1 MNKDVKKNAEC
12 PLKKHT
18 AGSFMLALLLGVF
31 IGLAV
36 IIPGIS
42 GSTVAIIFGMY
53 AALLYALGNI
63 LNDFKRCFLY
73 LIPIGIGAAIGF
85 LGGFLVIQR
94 VFEQY
99 MFMLVCLFAGLMIGA
114 VPAITAEIK
123 GEKRTPARL
132 SLLGVGVIIPILVGI
147 VAIILGSASGESEAT
162 FTAFSPYLFV
172 LYLPLGV
179 AVSATQIIPGLSATA
194 ILMACG
200 QFKPILNSLHLDY
213 ILGNPA
219 VIGLYLC
226 LVGGFAVGIILIS
239 RMFSKL
245 IEKKRAPTFF
255 FVVGLSFGSIISM
268 FLNLDMWEIYTEWT
282 GEGQVPVLQL
292 AVGAVLI
299 AVGFTASFLLT
310 KYELGRKKD

>member
-1 MNKDVKKNAEC
+1 MNKDEKSKEDC

-63 LNDFKRCFLY
+63 LNDFKRCLLY
-73 LIPIGIGAAIGF
+73 LIPIGIGAAVGF

-94 VFEQY
+94 VFDKY

-114 VPAITAEIK
+114 IPAITAEIK
-123 GEKRTPARL
+123 GERRTPARL

-147 VAIILGSASGESEAT
+147 VSIILGSASGESEAT
-162 FTAFSPYLFV
+162 FTAFPPYLFI
-172 LYLPLGV
+172 LYLPLGF

-213 ILGNPA
+213 ILENPA

-226 LVGGFAVGIILIS
+226 LVGGFAIGIVLIS
-239 RMFSKL
+239 RIFSK
-245 IEKKRAPTFF
+245 IIAKRRAPAFF
-255 FVVGLSFGSIISM
+255 FVVGLSFGSILSM
-268 FLNLDMWEIYTEWT
+268 FINLDMWKIYTEWA
-282 GEGQVPVLQL
+282 GGQDPTLQL
-292 AVGAVLI
+292 VIGGLLL

-310 KYELGRKKD
+310 RYELGRKKD

>member
-1 MNKDVKKNAEC
+1 MNKDGKNTTEC
-12 PLKKHT
+12 PIKKHT

-53 AALLYALGNI
+53 AALLYSLGNI
-63 LNDFKRCFLY
+63 LNDFKRCFMY

-85 LGGFLVIQR
+85 IGGFLVIQK
-94 VFEQY
+94 VFEEY
-99 MFMLVCLFAGLMIGA
+99 MFVLVCLFAGLMIGA
-114 VPAITAEIK
+114 VPALTAEIK

-147 VAIILGSASGESEAT
+147 VSIILGSLSGESEAT
-162 FTAFSPYLFV
+162 FTAFPPYLFI
-172 LYLPLGV
+172 LYLPLGL

-213 ILGNPA
+213 ILENPV

-245 IEKKRAPTFF
+245 IDKRRAPTFF
-255 FVVGLSFGSIISM
+255 FVIGLSFGSILSM
-268 FLNLDMWEIYTEWT
+268 FLNLDMWEIYTEWAV
-282 GEGQVPVLQL
+282 GQVSVPQL
-292 AVGAVLI
+292 VIGAILLAI
-299 AVGFTASFLLT
+299 GFTASFLLT
-310 KYELGRKKD
+310 RYELSRKKD